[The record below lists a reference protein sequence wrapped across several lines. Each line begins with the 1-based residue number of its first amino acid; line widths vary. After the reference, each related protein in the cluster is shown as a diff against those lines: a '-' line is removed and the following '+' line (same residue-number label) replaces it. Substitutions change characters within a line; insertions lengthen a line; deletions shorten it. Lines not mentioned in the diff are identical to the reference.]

1 MSRNLHHYFFKPS
14 LPTEN
19 KSSIDINDCNSIDDD
34 ENNVVPFIPDLNQTL
49 RQNESSD
56 DDDEE
61 SIIID
66 LEANRHNWK
75 DWLEYDEDSYAAF
88 CFACRIY
95 LPKTGTNYRRDA
107 FSTTGYRNWKKS
119 TER

>member
-49 RQNESSD
+49 RPNESSD

-66 LEANRHNWK
+66 LEANSMPEVVPSFEEV
-75 DWLEYDEDSYAAF
+75 DGCAV
-88 CFACRIY
+88 
-95 LPKTGTNYRRDA
+95 KTPRRMVHQVVL
-107 FSTTGYRNWKKS
+107 RL
-119 TER
+119 